1 MRNPFVTNGYAG
13 AEYFCDR
20 EKEMSMMV
28 QLLSNENNLALISP
42 RRVGKTDLI
51 QHCFAQSAIRDSHH
65 TFLIDIYSTNS
76 LNDFVRVFG
85 KAVLEELRSKGRSV
99 WEKFLQILTSIRSEI
114 SFDINGLPSWNI
126 GLGAIANPALTLE
139 EIFHY
144 LEQADLPCI
153 VAIDE
158 FQQITYYSDTKNM
171 EAVLRTYIQKCTNT
185 HFIFSGSRRHL
196 MNEIFTSPSRPFYQS
211 VSIINLPPIALD
223 KYIAF
228 ATEKF
233 QAAEKS
239 IDAEV
244 ITDLYQRFKSTTS
257 CLQRMM
263 NILFMKTPVRG
274 HCSIEMVE
282 PAINDLLDYSA
293 DTYESILYQM
303 PEKQK
308 VVFMA
313 IAQEGEAKNI
323 SGSAFVKKYKLTSS
337 SSVLS
342 AVKGLLEKDFITVNQ
357 GVYSVYDL
365 FFNLWIQKRL
375 HTIANI
381 G

>member
-1 MRNPFVTNGYAG
+1 MLEFMRNPFVTNGYAG

-20 EKEMSMMV
+20 EKETSMMV
-28 QLLSNENNLALISP
+28 QMLCNENNLALISP

-51 QHCFAQSAIRDSHH
+51 QHCFAQSEIRNSYH
-65 TFLIDIYSTNS
+65 TFLIDIYATHS
-76 LNDFVRVFG
+76 LSDFVRVLG
-85 KAVLEELRSKGRSV
+85 KAVIETLRSKGRTV

-126 GLGAIANPALTLE
+126 GLGNIPNPTLTLE
-139 EIFHY
+139 EIFNF
-144 LEQADLPCI
+144 LEQADLPCL

-158 FQQITYYSDTKNM
+158 FQQITYYSDTKDM
-171 EAVLRTYIQKCTNT
+171 EAILRTHIQKCTNT

-196 MNEIFTSPSRPFYQS
+196 MNEIFTSPARPFYQS
-211 VSIINLPPIALD
+211 VTIINLPPIALD

-233 QAAEKS
+233 QAAEKT
-239 IDAEV
+239 IDTDV

-257 CLQRMM
+257 CLQRVM
-263 NILFMKTPVRG
+263 NILFMKTPVLG
-274 HCSIEMVE
+274 HCSIEMLE
-282 PAINDLLDYSA
+282 PAINDLLDYSSES
-293 DTYESILYQM
+293 YESILYQM
-303 PEKQK
+303 PEKQRT
-308 VVFMA
+308 VFLA
-313 IAQEGEAKNI
+313 IAAEGEAKNI
-323 SGSAFVKKYKLTSS
+323 SGSAFVKKYKLISS

-365 FFNLWIQKRL
+365 FFALWLKKR
-375 HTIANI
+375 IS
-381 G
+381 